1 MSRERER
8 LESIE
13 RAKRCGLSEADAI
26 ALRRIALT
34 LHRWFELE
42 CGDGNDYASWCIVR
56 GIKENGK
63 FTYSEGTDGN
73 GNGPDGK
80 PYMERHAH
88 TEKEPHYTR
97 LADRETGA
105 RKRLDKLMANYPALR
120 AWIQTDPRGGT
131 IYLCKPE
138 DATDSLY
145 TRGVFIA

>member
-8 LESIE
+8 FESIE
-13 RAKRCGLSEADAI
+13 RAKKCGLSEVDAI

-42 CGDGNDYASWCIVR
+42 CGDSNDYASWSITR
-56 GIKENGK
+56 GVKIKDV
-63 FTYSEGTDGN
+63 FTYDD
-73 GNGPDGK
+73 DGK
-80 PYMERHAH
+80 PYMEW
-88 TEKEPHYTR
+88 HYHQGPPVPKYR
-97 LADRETGA
+97 KLADKETGA
-105 RKRLDKLMANYPALR
+105 RKRLDKIMSRYPSLKAYV
-120 AWIQTDPRGGT
+120 QGDCRGGT